1 MISFSSTNS
10 EQESTSFAVKIMVL
24 LINVY
29 QKIFAGRPSTCR
41 FFPSCSSYA
50 IESFEKKGFFK
61 GFFLSVKRILRCN
74 PWGGYGMDYVPENKR
89 RINVW
94 FIGKFV
100 VLVLRLLAFIWHVY
114 NPVNTSNNGY
124 FNSFNT

>member
-24 LINVY
+24 LINGY
-29 QKIFAGRPSTCR
+29 QKIFTGRPSTCR

-89 RINVW
+89 RINV
-94 FIGKFV
+94 
-100 VLVLRLLAFIWHVY
+100 
-114 NPVNTSNNGY
+114 
-124 FNSFNT
+124 

>member
-50 IESFEKKGFFK
+50 IESFEKQGFFK
-61 GFFLSVKRILRCN
+61 GFFLTIKRISRCN
-74 PWGGYGMDYVPENKR
+74 PWGGHGLDPVPENKR
-89 RINVW
+89 RINV
-94 FIGKFV
+94 
-100 VLVLRLLAFIWHVY
+100 
-114 NPVNTSNNGY
+114 
-124 FNSFNT
+124 

>member
-1 MISFSSTNS
+1 MNNPL
-10 EQESTSFAVKIMVL
+10 ESLPKTVLIGILLTIIMVL
-24 LINVY
+24 LINGY

-89 RINVW
+89 RINV
-94 FIGKFV
+94 
-100 VLVLRLLAFIWHVY
+100 
-114 NPVNTSNNGY
+114 
-124 FNSFNT
+124 